1 MSIYQ
6 SQYLF
11 MKQHFYQQ
19 ETDELPP
26 DADVAPEKKKKDG
39 RLKDK
44 RRKKRRW
51 LWSCV
56 LIQPTLF
63 LYQIKV
69 AWVEDA

>member
-44 RRKKRRW
+44 RRKKRR
-51 LWSCV
+51 
-56 LIQPTLF
+56 
-63 LYQIKV
+63 
-69 AWVEDA
+69 